1 MKVLVLS
8 TMVPFVHGGAEELFV
23 HLVRNLQAAGVE
35 AEGFRIPF
43 TWNPAERLIDEMLIA
58 RRLRLFNVDR
68 VIALKFP
75 AYLVP
80 WDDKVLWLLH
90 QYRQAYD
97 LLDAGQSNIP
107 PDARGAEIVRAIR
120 AADNAVFA
128 EARRIFVNA
137 PTTARRLMHYN
148 GVASDVLRP
157 PLNDPELFPGEES
170 GGYVLA
176 TGRVN
181 AGKRQHLL
189 IRALRHAPSTRL
201 VIAGPPDAPRDA
213 ETLQRLA
220 EEEGVADRL
229 TLRLGFLPR
238 HELAGL
244 VNRAL
249 AVAYLPFDEDS
260 LGYCTM
266 EAFQAGKPV
275 LTASDAG
282 GVLDIVRHGETG
294 LVAAPEP
301 EALGAALAAL
311 SGDPA
316 GAARLGRAGRAAMDA
331 HALNW
336 PATIEKLVS

>member
-23 HLVRNLQAAGVE
+23 HLVRNLKAKGID

-58 RRLRLFNVDR
+58 RQLRLYNIDR

-80 WDDKVLWLLH
+80 WNDKVLWLLH

-97 LLDAGQSNIP
+97 LLDVGQSNIP
-107 PDARGAEIVRAIR
+107 DDARGAQIIQAIR
-120 AADNAVFA
+120 TADNAAFA
-128 EARRIFVNA
+128 ESKRIFVNA
-137 PTTARRLMHYN
+137 PTTANRLMHYN
-148 GVASDVLRP
+148 AFASEVLRP
-157 PLNDPELFPGEES
+157 PLNDPELFGGGESE
-170 GGYVLA
+170 GYVLA

-189 IRALRHAPSTRL
+189 IEALRFAPGARL
-201 VIAGPPDAPRDA
+201 VIAGPPDTPDDA
-213 ETLQRLA
+213 QRLRRIA
-220 EEEGVADRL
+220 EEAGVGDRVQL
-229 TLRLGFLPR
+229 HLRFLMR
-238 HELAGL
+238 EELADL

-266 EAFQAGKPV
+266 EAFQAAKAV
-275 LTASDAG
+275 ITTNDSG
-282 GVLDIVRHGETG
+282 GVLDIVQHQRNGW
-294 LVAAPEP
+294 VSAPAP
-301 EALGAALAAL
+301 EALGEALAAMHA
-311 SGDPA
+311 D
-316 GAARLGRAGRAAMDA
+316 AARAARWGGEGRAAMDA
-331 HALNW
+331 HHLNW
-336 PATIEKLVS
+336 SATIERLVA